1 MTEAEEAE
9 EAEEEIVFHEIAQEL
24 ISAISFNAGSISVA
38 QEEKFE
44 KIYELIKKAP
54 IIITTGAGR
63 SGFIA
68 QFIVQRLFHA
78 LQIVGKAYYID
89 DTTRPRIS
97 KDCAV
102 IMFTGSGE
110 TKGQLSI
117 AKAAK
122 EIGAKLIVVTTFPE
136 ESTIGKLAD
145 IVIEVPGRNTE
156 EPENIM
162 PLGTKFELTAL
173 VLFEV
178 LNAYIIKKD
187 KITPE
192 KLREMHRNLE

>member
-1 MTEAEEAE
+1 MTETKKET
-9 EAEEEIVFHEIAQEL
+9 EEITFPEIAQEL
-24 ISAISFNAGSISVA
+24 ISAISFNASNISVA

-68 QFIVQRLFHA
+68 QFVVQRLFHA
-78 LQIVGKAYYID
+78 LQEVGKVYFIH
-89 DTTRPRIS
+89 DTTRPKIS
-97 KDCAV
+97 KDCAI

-110 TKGQLSI
+110 TKGQIS
-117 AKAAK
+117 KAIEAK
-122 EIGAKLIVVTTFPE
+122 EIEAKLIVITSFPN
-136 ESTIGKLAD
+136 STIGKLAD

-156 EPENIM
+156 ESENIM

-173 VLFEV
+173 VLLEV
-178 LNAYIIKKD
+178 LNGYIIEKD
-187 KITPE
+187 KISPE
-192 KLREMHRNLE
+192 RLKEMHTNLE